1 MNRGEVWWLE
11 SPDEKRRPVLLLTR
25 SRLIHRM
32 SNVTVAPVTTR
43 GRNIPTEVRLDEDDG
58 MPRPCVVTLDNVRTV
73 PQAYLT
79 ASVTA
84 LGPERMAE
92 VCQALRVAVDC

>member
-1 MNRGEVWWLE
+1 MNRGEVWWFE

-25 SRLIHRM
+25 SKLIHRM
-32 SNVTVAPVTTR
+32 STITVAPVTSR
-43 GRNIPTEVRLDEDDG
+43 RRHIPTEVALDEDDG
-58 MPRPCVVTLDNVRTV
+58 MPRPCVVSLDNVRTV

-79 ASVTA
+79 SSVTA

-92 VCQALRVAVDC
+92 VCRALRIAVDC